1 MRAVVWEGLGTV
13 VVRDVERART
23 MEDDVLIEVAWCG
36 VCGSD
41 LHIVA
46 GEHARARPG
55 ITLGHEVVGVV
66 AVDGNGFSAGD
77 PVFINPMISCGHC
90 DACVRGLIQACA
102 NMRAVGVDIPGGLA
116 EQLSV
121 PKLSLRRLPNALDLE
136 RAALIEPL
144 AVAVRAVRRSGLR
157 LGDRVHII
165 GGGPIGRLVATCAR
179 EAGAGRLTM
188 SEASRRRRDR
198 AEAAMIEMID
208 EPDDPGAQVVFDAT
222 GHPSVSPTLANWARV
237 GGQVVVV
244 AAYPPDPVGVGL
256 QMIMFKE
263 LTIVGSRVY
272 TSEDIDAAVDLL
284 TDDRIDLSGI
294 VTSTV
299 SLDEAPD
306 AISRLRNGEEV
317 KVLVNPRG

>member
-1 MRAVVWEGLGTV
+1 M
-13 VVRDVERART
+13 
-23 MEDDVLIEVAWCG
+23 
-36 VCGSD
+36 
-41 LHIVA
+41 
-46 GEHARARPG
+46 
-55 ITLGHEVVGVV
+55 
-66 AVDGNGFSAGD
+66 
-77 PVFINPMISCGHC
+77 
-90 DACVRGLIQACA
+90 
-102 NMRAVGVDIPGGLA
+102 
-116 EQLSV
+116 
-121 PKLSLRRLPNALDLE
+121 
-136 RAALIEPL
+136 
-144 AVAVRAVRRSGLR
+144 
-157 LGDRVHII
+157 
-165 GGGPIGRLVATCAR
+165 
-179 EAGAGRLTM
+179 
-188 SEASRRRRDR
+188 
-198 AEAAMIEMID
+198 
-208 EPDDPGAQVVFDAT
+208 FDAT

-284 TDDRIDLSGI
+284 TDDPIDLSGI